1 MTREKREAIALAKAT
16 LNVYRDQAFDG
27 DDTLHPKSK
36 HAAYSIQCDPPEGF
50 QGSGITKLK
59 CALGQCPDCPKYCQP
74 ISEQTVERPIKFYSF
89 KRLPT
94 CSSCG
99 ALPENSTSCCHC
111 VAKHKIEKDRGKI
124 KTKKHLILN
133 DQPFEE
139 FFKLYE
145 STLQKYRIHRF
156 KFLVLSKKLTIDV
169 RQSSLQPGDVAL
181 QHDFSE
187 ALKIVHNQEVSF
199 YFFAFVFFC
208 IHSLVDH
215 LLHSLVDLL
224 LIHIVIH
231 IALLLCFISIIGSK
245 QSFWWQHIC
254 FN

>member
-1 MTREKREAIALAKAT
+1 M
-16 LNVYRDQAFDG
+16 
-27 DDTLHPKSK
+27 
-36 HAAYSIQCDPPEGF
+36 
-50 QGSGITKLK
+50 
-59 CALGQCPDCPKYCQP
+59 
-74 ISEQTVERPIKFYSF
+74 
-89 KRLPT
+89 
-94 CSSCG
+94 
-99 ALPENSTSCCHC
+99 PENSTSCCHC

-169 RQSSLQPGDVAL
+169 RQKSLQPGDVAL

-199 YFFAFVFFC
+199 
-208 IHSLVDH
+208 IL
-215 LLHSLVDLL
+215 
-224 LIHIVIH
+224 
-231 IALLLCFISIIGSK
+231 
-245 QSFWWQHIC
+245 
-254 FN
+254 